1 MGVVCEHCG
10 VRGWPENLV
19 GCCKCS
25 NAYVHCYC
33 FEDAYM
39 ILKGDA
45 EWTCP
50 DCRPKPAKLLPS
62 RRSKRISS
70 EHVKRSTQRLQL
82 LKKTKHGL
90 RLKSLNGRK
99 GIISVLAQE
108 KGSKSND
115 IFSAGGAELPP
126 SSVLAQE
133 TILKCNVTSSAQ
145 AIELPPCSV
154 LAPEKSPKCNENS
167 QAEGAKLPLN
177 VDSRYCN
184 LLEDRCSVNSET
196 RDPLLE
202 FHEDKLVIPK
212 EKVPSVLVDDYI
224 SRVISLSKDGSS
236 VILNNG
242 YVTAQPVKEP
252 MGKSS
257 EYTGNSSAEGVKL
270 LVTVDARDGSL
281 LNNGSS
287 GNVEMGDSSL
297 VVTDHEEKGSVP
309 KEKISSVMIDGY
321 ASRVISVSKD
331 GSSIMLNDGFYI
343 PAAPV
348 DAPIWAGC
356 FSIFNEGFQTVD
368 GVAAHLSN
376 RVGLKVQEEARLLP
390 VDLRCDI
397 LPKATVWPNRF
408 QQQRP
413 TDDDIALYFFP
424 ETERIPKKPLPMG
437 SVQGKASFTS
447 LIGYLPGSNLLKKS
461 PRLQLFVGI
470 WCLDHHEVF
479 SLAALR
485 WL

>member
-1 MGVVCEHCG
+1 
-10 VRGWPENLV
+10 
-19 GCCKCS
+19 
-25 NAYVHCYC
+25 
-33 FEDAYM
+33 M

-50 DCRPKPAKLLPS
+50 DCCPKPAKLLPS

-70 EHVKRSTQRLQL
+70 EHVKRSTRRVQL
-82 LKKTKHGL
+82 LKKTNHRV

-99 GIISVLAQE
+99 GIVSVLAQE
-108 KGSKSND
+108 KGSKLNV

-133 TILKCNVTSSAQ
+133 MIPKCNLTSSAQ

-154 LAPEKSPKCNENS
+154 LAAEKSPKCNDNS
-167 QAEGAKLPLN
+167 QAEGAELPLK

-184 LLEDRCSVNSET
+184 LVEDRCSVNSEM

-202 FHEDKLVIPK
+202 FDEDRVVIPK
-212 EKVPSVLVDDYI
+212 EKVPSVLMDDYI

-257 EYTGNSSAEGVKL
+257 ECTGNSAVEGVKL
-270 LVTVDARDGSL
+270 LLTVDARDGSL

-287 GNVEMGDSSL
+287 GNIEMGDSSL
-297 VVTDHEEKGSVP
+297 VVTDHEEKGFIP
-309 KEKISSVMIDGY
+309 KEKISSVMMDGY
-321 ASRVISVSKD
+321 ASQVICVSKD
-331 GSSIMLNDGFYI
+331 GSSIMLNDDCYI

-348 DAPIWAGC
+348 DEPIWAGC

-397 LPKATVWPNRF
+397 LPKAKVWPKRF

-424 ETERIPKKPLPMG
+424 ETER
-437 SVQGKASFTS
+437 SEKAFRLLVTKMRIHNLALRCVVENAELLVFTS
-447 LIGYLPGSNLLKKS
+447 LELPVAFWRFLRNHYLWG
-461 PRLQLFVGI
+461 
-470 WCLDHHEVF
+470 VF
-479 SLAALR
+479 RAKQASRPSSVASQ
-485 WL
+485 